1 MGSVNRGDFS
11 ITEMRK
17 FDEEE
22 TAKLPLPEGLMVE
35 QVADND
41 VKGEWVR
48 TVGVRGDAALF
59 YLHGGAY
66 VFCSAATHRQLVAA
80 LSEAAGVAA
89 FALDYRLAPESPFP
103 AAVED
108 AVNGYRWLLSQ
119 GFAPERI
126 VIAGDSAGGGL
137 AVATLVAARDAGLP
151 MPAAAV
157 CISPWAD
164 LTITAESYRTR
175 ATEDPT
181 LGADRLKMLGQVYL
195 NGADDR
201 HPLASPVF
209 ANLAGLPPL
218 LIQVGTAEV
227 LYDDSISLDATAR
240 AAGVDSHLEVW
251 EEMVHVWHF
260 YHWMLGEGRR
270 AIARIGEFVKAKI
283 GGPTTLIP
291 RKPGSAVGKLN
302 IHQDD
307 DEHLADFADHL

>member
-1 MGSVNRGDFS
+1 MKDAEIKAVRELMRSVNRSELS
-11 ITEMRK
+11 IAETRK

-35 QVADND
+35 EVSDNS

-48 TVGVRGDAALF
+48 TVGARSDAVLF

-66 VFCSAATHRQLVAA
+66 VFCSPSTHRQLVAA
-80 LSEAAGVAA
+80 LSEAAGIAA

-137 AVATLVAARDAGLP
+137 TMATLVAARDAGLA

-157 CISPWAD
+157 LISPWAD
-164 LTITAESYRTR
+164 LTITAESYQTR
-175 ATEDPT
+175 VAEDPT
-181 LGADRLKMLGQVYL
+181 LSADRLKMLGQLYL

-209 ANLAGLPPL
+209 ANLRGLPPL

-227 LYDDSISLDATAR
+227 LYDDSINLDAAAR
-240 AAGVDSHLEVW
+240 AAGVDSHLEIW

-260 YHWMLGEGRR
+260 YHWMLGEGHR
-270 AIARIGEFVKAKI
+270 AIARIGEFVKTRI
-283 GGPTTLIP
+283 GESQ
-291 RKPGSAVGKLN
+291 R
-302 IHQDD
+302 
-307 DEHLADFADHL
+307 